1 LPDGG
6 FSFIISVMK
15 RAFVFIDGSNLYYRL
30 KGIAGFYTKENGSDY
45 SMSRFNFKEFCKW
58 LVGDNDLQEIHYYIG
73 QIKRPNPQSK
83 NSQKVEQMYSSQQR
97 LAGYL
102 QAQGIIMKFGKLMKD
117 PSRPDVYH
125 EKGVDVQ
132 IAVEMIRFARQD
144 KYDVAYLISSDTDL
158 VPAVQEVKDLGK
170 EVVYAGVKL
179 IPIGDAK
186 NTKKKNV
193 FGISYGL
200 LSTASDVKLIEKED
214 VKLFLVLREDTQ
226 AK

>member
-1 LPDGG
+1 MAVLVL
-6 FSFIISVMK
+6 SFLLMK

-30 KGIAGFYTKENGSDY
+30 KGIAGFYTKETNQEY
-45 SMSRFNFKEFCKW
+45 SLSHFNFKGFCKW
-58 LVGDNDLQEIHYYIG
+58 LVGNNDLQEIHYYVG

-83 NSQKVEQMYSSQQR
+83 NSQKVEQMYSNQQR

-102 QAQGIIMKFGKLMKD
+102 QNEGIIIKFGKLMKD

-170 EVVYAGVKL
+170 GVVYAGVKS
-179 IPIGDAK
+179 IPVGDTK

-200 LSTASDVKLIEKED
+200 LGTASDVKLVEKED
-214 VKLFLVLREDTQ
+214 VKQFLVLREDAQ
-226 AK
+226 VK